1 MRFFATPREL
11 RQRGVLGM
19 NQRNVDFIMRY
30 NPRKLYPLVDNK
42 LETKRVA
49 VENGIAVPELYG
61 VVEIE
66 HQIQD
71 IENILADHR
80 SLVIKPAHGSG
91 GNGILVINGRMGN
104 YFRKANGSL
113 LAIKA
118 IQHHVSNI
126 LSGMYSLGGVPDKAI
141 LEYRVDFDPMFEH
154 ISYQGVPDIR
164 IIVFKG
170 IPTAAMIRLPTRDS
184 DGKANLHQGA
194 VGLGVNIATGE
205 TTWAVHRNNIV
216 DQHPDTGYKTT
227 GIEIPHWDSILRL
240 ATQCADKVGLG
251 YLGVDIVIDRNLGPL
266 MLELNARPGLNIQ
279 LACGH
284 GLLGNLHKIEAHPQL
299 PTELEARLE
308 FAKGL
313 PHSGRQLTPVGS
325 NSFDQSRPVE

>member
-11 RQRGVLGM
+11 RQHGVLGM

-30 NPRKLYPLVDNK
+30 NPRRLYPLVDNK
-42 LETKRVA
+42 LETKRLA
-49 VENGIAVPELYG
+49 LENGIAVPELFG

-66 HQIQD
+66 HHIRD
-71 IENILADHR
+71 MESTLADHR

-113 LAIKA
+113 LTIKA
-118 IQHHVSNI
+118 IQHHASNI

-164 IIVFKG
+164 IIVFRG
-170 IPTAAMIRLPTRDS
+170 IPTAAMIRLPTRES

-194 VGLGVNIATGE
+194 IGLGVNIANGKTS
-205 TTWAVHRNNIV
+205 WAVHRNLIV
-216 DQHPDTGYKTT
+216 EHHPDTGHKTT
-227 GIEIPHWDSILRL
+227 GIEIPHWDNILRL
-240 ATQCADKVGLG
+240 ATQCADTVGLG
-251 YLGVDIVIDRNLGPL
+251 YLGVDIVIDRKLGPL

-279 LACGH
+279 LATGH
-284 GLLGNLHKIEAHPQL
+284 GLLDSLHKVEAHPHL
-299 PTELEARLE
+299 PADIDARLE

-313 PHSGRQLTPVGS
+313 HQTA
-325 NSFDQSRPVE
+325 DI

>member
-11 RQRGVLGM
+11 RQQGVLGM
-19 NQRNVDFIMRY
+19 NQRNVDYIMRY

-42 LETKRVA
+42 LETKRLA
-49 VENGIAVPELYG
+49 LESGIAVPELYG

-66 HQIQD
+66 HQIQH
-71 IENILADHR
+71 IEKLLADHR

-113 LAIKA
+113 LAIKT
-118 IQHHVSNI
+118 IQHHASNI

-205 TTWAVHRNNIV
+205 TSYAVHRNKIV
-216 DQHPDTGYKTT
+216 DHHPDTGYKTT
-227 GIEIPHWDSILRL
+227 GMEIPHWDTILKL
-240 ATQCADKVGLG
+240 ATQCADRVGLG
-251 YLGVDIVIDRNLGPL
+251 YLGVDIVIDRKLGPL

-279 LACGH
+279 LASGQ
-284 GLLGNLHKIEAHPQL
+284 GLLRNLQMIEAHPHL
-299 PTELEARLE
+299 PTEIDARLKL
-308 FAKGL
+308 AKDLGNMRI
-313 PHSGRQLTPVGS
+313 P
-325 NSFDQSRPVE
+325 EKE

>member
-1 MRFFATPREL
+1 MRFFASPRQL

-30 NPRKLYPLVDNK
+30 NPRRLYPLVDNK
-42 LETKRVA
+42 LETKRLA
-49 VENGIAVPELYG
+49 LQSGIAVPELYG
-61 VVEIE
+61 VVATE

-71 IENILADHR
+71 IESILADHP

-113 LAIKA
+113 LGLDAI
-118 IQHHVSNI
+118 HHHTSNI

-154 ISYQGVPDIR
+154 ISYQGVPDFR

-170 IPTAAMIRLPTRDS
+170 IPAAAMIRLPTRDS

-194 VGLGVNIATGE
+194 VGLGVNIASGE
-205 TTWAVHRNNIV
+205 TTWAVHHNLIV
-216 DQHPDTGYKTT
+216 DHHPDTGYKTT
-227 GIEIPHWDSILRL
+227 GMAIPHWDTILRI
-240 ATQCADKVGLG
+240 ATQCADQVGLG
-251 YLGVDIVIDRNLGPL
+251 YLGVDIVIDRTLGPL
-266 MLELNARPGLNIQ
+266 MLELNARPGLSIQ

-284 GLLGNLHKIEAHPQL
+284 GLLGNLQMIESHPQL
-299 PTELEARLE
+299 PTELDERLA

-313 PHSGRQLTPVGS
+313 PHSGQPGAPVGS
-325 NSFDQSRPVE
+325 NSFEQSRPVE